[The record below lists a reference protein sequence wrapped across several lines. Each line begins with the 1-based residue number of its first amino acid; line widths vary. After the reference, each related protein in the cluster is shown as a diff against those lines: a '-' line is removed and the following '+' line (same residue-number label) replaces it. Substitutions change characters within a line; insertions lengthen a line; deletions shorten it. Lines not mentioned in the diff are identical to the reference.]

1 LVSAISGEGTDQ
13 LIAMI
18 AQRLSRKRTEIA
30 LLLDPEDGAG
40 ISWLHRNTEVIER
53 HTEPD
58 GHVAMTIRA
67 DPARAQEV
75 RAKFSAA
82 LQHG

>member
-1 LVSAISGEGTDQ
+1 
-13 LIAMI
+13 
-18 AQRLSRKRTEIA
+18 LSRKRTQIE
-30 LLLDPEDGAG
+30 LTLDPADGAG

-58 GHVAMTIRA
+58 GRVVMTVRA
-67 DPARAQEV
+67 DPAKAEQL

-82 LQHG
+82 LLH